1 MNKNK
6 KGGILIVLTLFLLA
20 FFALIML
27 IQIKYYMAYWKLQKE
42 ADDLITYAQPI
53 GNGIKRDIYVIDQLA
68 KGKLKIPP
76 NDNQLLDLIYIKI
89 EGSSINST
97 TKSFQ
102 IDGSKLGSELGKMGN
117 KVRRVEYIE
126 GKLRI
131 RVNGKDEFGND
142 KELIIGMNDQRVV
155 VNMENKDYKGEDQ
168 WEKWEELEREI
179 GRIKENGR
187 EIIEGIKNEG
197 MEGVKG
203 TSEEYLKRVIKGVF
217 EERERIKEII
227 IETNKWEE
235 GVDINGDGIVE
246 PDTFK
251 HIIGGELKIRCGEN
265 REVGVPFGIGAVY
278 KLEYLT
284 LFTSNV
290 SQNNNSLNITVK
302 GYPVLRLIGIS
313 LNPNDNE

>member
-1 MNKNK
+1 MTKNNSK
-6 KGGILIVLTLFLLA
+6 K
-20 FFALIML
+20 
-27 IQIKYYMAYWKLQKE
+27 K
-42 ADDLITYAQPI
+42 
-53 GNGIKRDIYVIDQLA
+53 
-68 KGKLKIPP
+68 
-76 NDNQLLDLIYIKI
+76 
-89 EGSSINST
+89 GSSINSASE
-97 TKSFQ
+97 SFT
-102 IDGSKLGSELGKMGN
+102 IDSNNLIIQLKPIRN

-142 KELIIGMNDQRVV
+142 KELIIGRNDQGVV
-155 VNMENKDYKGEDQ
+155 VNVENKDYKGEDQ

-251 HIIGGELKIRCGEN
+251 NVMEGEIKIICGEKK
-265 REVGVPFGIGAVY
+265 GIRSA
-278 KLEYLT
+278 
-284 LFTSNV
+284 FR
-290 SQNNNSLNITVK
+290 NSCCL
-302 GYPVLRLIGIS
+302 
-313 LNPNDNE
+313 